1 MFAVVAARP
10 PLRAA
15 VGKAQVV
22 VEATPTLLRCA
33 AGVDVRVTSTWQERD
48 VITSVDARRR
58 RPLAA
63 AHRTDYRY
71 IKARDRPRQ
80 GRGRPY
86 RRSEDRQ

>member
-10 PLRAA
+10 PLRAV

-48 VITSVDARRR
+48 VITTVD
-58 RPLAA
+58 PLHVHSRQRLALTIDTPGSA
-63 AHRTDYRY
+63 TVRGKVEGCLLYTSPSP
-71 IKARDRPRQ
+71 RD
-80 GRGRPY
+80 
-86 RRSEDRQ
+86 

>member
-22 VEATPTLLRCA
+22 VEATPASLRCA

-48 VITSVDARRR
+48 VITR
-58 RPLAA
+58 
-63 AHRTDYRY
+63 
-71 IKARDRPRQ
+71 
-80 GRGRPY
+80 
-86 RRSEDRQ
+86 